1 MTARALFL
9 SAVAVISLAVT
20 GCASDVVPIAT
31 PTPTETAANLPT
43 FQPEGDAYANKV
55 YFDWVLEPVATANQ
69 NQPGRALVSALVHAG
84 FNKKD
89 MQVTFDLTQTQV
101 VADSVIVAVQ
111 MGTSCLIGQRTVGKD
126 YYSTIETA
134 LSTGGCLI
142 GITRKIDW

>member
-20 GCASDVVPIAT
+20 GCAADVVPIAT
-31 PTPTETAANLPT
+31 PTPTETAANIPS
-43 FQPEGDAYANKV
+43 FQPEGDAFANKV

-69 NQPGRALVSALVHAG
+69 DQPGKALVNALVHAG
-84 FNKKD
+84 FPKRN
-89 MQVTFDLTQTQV
+89 MQVTFDLTQTKV
-101 VADSVIVAVQ
+101 VADSVIVAVRV
-111 MGTSCLIGQRTVGKD
+111 GSSCLIGQRTVGKD